1 MARIKKYDEDDLHVS
16 KRDNSTIHKKNT
28 RTPVFYKSSSNKYNN
43 SNKNNSKSVLVK
55 VTSHIKTVK
64 GLKDKIDYDIRN
76 GNENIDLKN
85 SDGEVIPPNFV
96 FDSLSSIIES
106 DINCREG
113 SSKAYRMVFS
123 FKDKT
128 DPDSLQKAVNATMNS
143 LANGYEYYTALHQD
157 TDNNHVHVTVLRKSE
172 TIDKRFELNKSKLE
186 SLKVKFAEE
195 LKKQGVDAEYISKK
209 TYQKIEDDLIY
220 KDKKR
225 NTYIIKD
232 YGVDNYNFD
241 SNQNKSFFLKVETTS
256 GKEKI
261 YWSKGLAKNLMDAK
275 AQVGDEITL
284 SRKER
289 DKDDVFSLSDWNLN
303 VNRKKEDM
311 IKFFKIDGFESAQYR
326 RQEKGKKS
334 FVMKL
339 IDEDGNKKEIWSK
352 NLADYVVKLDLDKGD
367 ILKFDLSQ
375 KNIQVEK
382 ASDNDFKIKNEQ
394 KKQTGIKI

>member
-1 MARIKKYDEDDLHVS
+1 M
-16 KRDNSTIHKKNT
+16 
-28 RTPVFYKSSSNKYNN
+28 
-43 SNKNNSKSVLVK
+43 
-55 VTSHIKTVK
+55 
-64 GLKDKIDYDIRN
+64 
-76 GNENIDLKN
+76 
-85 SDGEVIPPNFV
+85 
-96 FDSLSSIIES
+96 
-106 DINCREG
+106 
-113 SSKAYRMVFS
+113 
-123 FKDKT
+123 
-128 DPDSLQKAVNATMNS
+128 
-143 LANGYEYYTALHQD
+143 
-157 TDNNHVHVTVLRKSE
+157 
-172 TIDKRFELNKSKLE
+172 
-186 SLKVKFAEE
+186 
-195 LKKQGVDAEYISKK
+195 
-209 TYQKIEDDLIY
+209 
-220 KDKKR
+220 
-225 NTYIIKD
+225 
-232 YGVDNYNFD
+232 
-241 SNQNKSFFLKVETTS
+241 KVETTS